1 MVYKHLV
8 KLSRALLGNR
18 DLFSTLSSVCVGLE
32 EVRKSSDVRGR
43 CSVLEGEREQ
53 GAMGGRQ
60 V

>member
-8 KLSRALLGNR
+8 KLSRVLLGNR

-43 CSVLEGEREQ
+43 CFGLDGERER
-53 GAMGGRQ
+53 GATGGRQ

>member
-8 KLSRALLGNR
+8 KLSRILLGKW
-18 DLFSTLSSVCVGLE
+18 DLFSTLGSVCVGLE
-32 EVRKSSDVRGR
+32 EVRKFSDVRGS
-43 CSVLEGEREQ
+43 CSVLDGEREQ

>member
-8 KLSRALLGNR
+8 KLSRALLGKG
-18 DLFSTLSSVCVGLE
+18 DLFSTLRSVCVGLRK
-32 EVRKSSDVRGR
+32 VRKSSDVRGC
-43 CSVLEGEREQ
+43 CSALDGEREQ